1 MLSVLINAYACSPN
15 MGSEPGMGWNWILAI
30 ARHCEAFVI
39 TEGEFREQIEDTLNL
54 SEYKERIHFFYNP
67 VSEKVRLMC
76 WNQGDWRF
84 YWYYW
89 KWQRKTANIARKICR
104 QHHIDLIHQL
114 NMIGFREPGCLYD
127 VAKEFNIPIVW
138 GPIGGLKQF
147 PLKYANNWK
156 MKAFQYI
163 KNKLNI
169 FQIKYY
175 PRITHALNNADA
187 LISSIPDSHYAI
199 KRYTA
204 KKSIIIPETGCR
216 DFKQTSGRSF
226 EGNHL
231 EVLWAGKFDYRKR
244 IDIAI
249 KAVAQSG
256 NENIHLHV
264 YGTGNDKQVNE
275 VSSLISTLHIDNQVT
290 LHGNMPHD
298 DVEKAM
304 QSAHLF
310 FFTSVSE
317 DTSTVVLE
325 AISNGL
331 PVLCF
336 DTCGMSAV
344 IDDSVGKK
352 ISLSN
357 PEQSIKEFAHYLNH
371 FYQNRNEL
379 YTMSANCQQKSNDL
393 SWENKGIKIMNIYK
407 HLTEKKKI

>member
-1 MLSVLINAYACSPN
+1 
-15 MGSEPGMGWNWILAI
+15 
-30 ARHCEAFVI
+30 
-39 TEGEFREQIEDTLNL
+39 
-54 SEYKERIHFFYNP
+54 
-67 VSEKVRLMC
+67 MC

-89 KWQRKTANIARKICR
+89 KWQRKTSDIAKSICQ
-104 QHHIDLIHQL
+104 QHHIDIIHQL

-156 MKAFQYI
+156 MKVFQYI

-169 FQIKYY
+169 LQIKYY

-187 LISSIPDSHYAI
+187 LISSIPDSYHTI
-199 KRYTA
+199 KQYTGIE
-204 KKSIIIPETGCR
+204 SVIIPETGCKDYIHNENR
-216 DFKQTSGRSF
+216 RFD
-226 EGNHL
+226 EDILNI
-231 EVLWAGKFDYRKR
+231 VWAGKFDYRKR

-249 KAVAQSG
+249 KAIAQSG
-256 NENIHLHV
+256 NPQICLHI
-264 YGTGNDKQVNE
+264 YGTGNEEQVKE
-275 VSSLISTLHIDNQVT
+275 VTSLIKSLHLESQVK
-290 LHGNMPHD
+290 LYGNMSHD

-331 PVLCF
+331 
-336 DTCGMSAV
+336 
-344 IDDSVGKK
+344 IDDTVGRK
-352 ISLSN
+352 IPLST
-357 PEQSIKEFAHYLNH
+357 PEQSIKDFANNLNY
-371 FYQNRNEL
+371 FYKNRNEL
-379 YTMSANCQQKSNDL
+379 KIFSDNCRKKSSEL
-393 SWENKGIKIMNIYK
+393 SWKNKGYIIMNIYK
-407 HLTEKKKI
+407 QLTEQKI

>member
-15 MGSEPGMGWNWILAI
+15 MGSEPGMGWNWVLAI

-39 TEGEFREQIEDTLNL
+39 TEGEFQKQIEDALKT
-54 SEYKERIHFFYNP
+54 SELRERIHFYYNP
-67 VSEKVRLMC
+67 VSEKVRSMC

-89 KWQRKTANIARKICR
+89 KWQRKTAGIAREICR

-127 VAKEFNIPIVW
+127 VAKEFNIPLVW

-156 MKAFQYI
+156 MKFFQYI

-169 FQIKYY
+169 LQIKYY

-187 LISSIPDSHYAI
+187 LISSIPDSYHTI
-199 KRYTA
+199 KQYTGIE
-204 KKSIIIPETGCR
+204 SVIIPETGCKDYIHNENR
-216 DFKQTSGRSF
+216 RFD
-226 EGNHL
+226 EDILNI
-231 EVLWAGKFDYRKR
+231 VWAGKFDYRKR

-249 KAVAQSG
+249 KAIAQSD
-256 NENIHLHV
+256 NPQIRLYI
-264 YGTGNDKQVNE
+264 YGTGNEEQVKE
-275 VSSLISTLHIDNQVT
+275 VTSLLKSLHLESQVK
-290 LHGNMPHD
+290 LYGNMPHD

-407 HLTEKKKI
+407 HLTEKNKI

>member
-1 MLSVLINAYACSPN
+1 MIRVLVNAYACSPN
-15 MGSEPGMGWNWILAI
+15 MGSEPGMGWNWCVNLAKY
-30 ARHCEAFVI
+30 CELFII
-39 TEGEFREQIEDTLNL
+39 TEEEFREKIEAIVPTLPQGKNM
-54 SEYKERIHFFYNP
+54 HFYYNP
-67 VSEKVRLMC
+67 VTPEVRKMC

-84 YWYYW
+84 YWHYR
-89 KWQRKTANIARKICR
+89 KWQQRTLEIANKICEE
-104 QHHIDLIHQL
+104 QKIDILHQL
-114 NMIGFREPGCLYD
+114 NMIGYREPGLLW
-127 VAKEFNIPIVW
+127 KIKGPKFVW
-138 GPIGGLKQF
+138 GPVGGMETMPILYLKGAGCKTTVF
-147 PLKYANNWK
+147 NV
-156 MKAFQYI
+156 I

-169 FQIKYY
+169 FQIRYY

-187 LISSIPDSHYAI
+187 LISSIPDSYYAI
-199 KRYTA
+199 KRYTG
-204 KKSIIIPETGCR
+204 KESIIIPETGCR
-216 DFKQTSGRSF
+216 DFKQTLGRSF

-231 EVLWAGKFDYRKR
+231 DVVWAGKFDYRKR

-256 NENIHLHV
+256 NENIHLHI

-298 DVEKAM
+298 DVEMAM

-393 SWENKGIKIMNIYK
+393 SWENKGFKIMNIYK
-407 HLTEKKKI
+407 HLTEKNKI